1 MGHEHDDHR
10 GHKHEHG
17 HDHAHIPRDP
27 GRLRIALVLTAC
39 VALIEFAGG
48 FMSRSLALMSD
59 SAHVAMDVVALGIAL
74 AAQVQATRPATI
86 RQTFGFAR
94 MEIIAALVNGGLLF
108 GITLLI
114 AIEAVK
120 RFMHPEQPEGQLMIV
135 VAAVGLAINVGIG
148 LLLVAGAKKNLNMRG
163 ALLHVIGDGVGA
175 LAVIVG
181 GALILAFNIV
191 WIDPLLSLL
200 VAAII
205 VAGVIGIVRDAADVL
220 LESAPATAA
229 VPLVRAEMLSVTGV
243 VGVHDLHVWQIGSD
257 SCALT
262 AHVQLE
268 DAMISK
274 ATKVLQSIDTNLR
287 ERFGITHVTVQ
298 FECEAC
304 HPDDTIVCT
313 QSPQVAATTPGGRL
327 EASAGGRLEAP

>member
-1 MGHEHDDHR
+1 MGDHDHDD
-10 GHKHEHG
+10 GHAHG
-17 HDHAHIPRDP
+17 HGAHGHGHAHVPRDP

-48 FMSRSLALMSD
+48 FASRSLALMSD
-59 SAHVAMDVVALGIAL
+59 SAHVAMDVVALAIAL

-94 MEIIAALVNGGLLF
+94 MEIIAALVNGGLLL

-114 AIEAVK
+114 AIEAAK
-120 RFMHPEQPEGQLMIV
+120 RFLHPEEPEGQLMIA
-135 VAAVGLAINVGIG
+135 VAAVGLAINVAIGI
-148 LLLVAGAKKNLNMRG
+148 LLAAGAKSNLNLRA
-163 ALLHVIGDGVGA
+163 ALMHVFGDAIGA
-175 LAVIVG
+175 LAVIAG
-181 GALILAFNIV
+181 GALILAFNIA

-200 VAAII
+200 VAGII
-205 VAGVIGIVRDAADVL
+205 VFGVIGIVRDATDVL
-220 LESAPATAA
+220 LESAPASAA
-229 VPLVRAEMLSVTGV
+229 VPLVRAEMLGVAGV

-274 ATKVLQSIDTNLR
+274 ATKVLESIDKNLR
-287 ERFGITHVTVQ
+287 NRFGITHVTVQ

-313 QSPQVAATTPGGRL
+313 QVPTA
-327 EASAGGRLEAP
+327 